1 MLKKMRWRFIG
12 SAMAAISAV
21 VLVLLCFV
29 NLWNY
34 RSVTG
39 GQDEMLERLLS
50 AENGGEKF
58 PGGAPP
64 VGQPDRFSPEVRYM
78 VRFFSVRFDSDGEVA
93 GVNQDFIASVSEDD
107 AIDFANTVLEQKKE
121 RGYKNGYRYLAQ
133 YSDEGSLIIFLNSER
148 ELETIQSLLLTSVI
162 IASGCLI
169 VVFLLVLL
177 FSYRA
182 TLPYMRNIEAQKQ
195 FITNAGHEL
204 KTPLTSISTSAD
216 VLAMEHENDEWIQNI
231 QAQAARMSKLI
242 SNLVT
247 LSRLYE
253 ENPFPEKT
261 GFSLSDA
268 IWETAE
274 SFESL
279 AKAKNKRFVQ
289 DIESNV
295 KMVGDRTAVQ
305 QMISILLDN
314 AFKYSNECGE
324 VSLSL
329 RRRDKK
335 AEIIVSN
342 TCDKEKIPDISRL
355 FDRFYRGDSSHSSDI
370 GGTGI
375 GLSIAKATVDAHG
388 GRISVSNSDD
398 QIVFRITI

>member
-39 GQDEMLERLLS
+39 GQDEMLERLLL

-133 YSDEGSLIIFLNSER
+133 YSDEGSMIIFLNSER

-177 FSYRA
+177 F
-182 TLPYMRNIEAQKQ
+182 
-195 FITNAGHEL
+195 H
-204 KTPLTSISTSAD
+204 
-216 VLAMEHENDEWIQNI
+216 
-231 QAQAARMSKLI
+231 
-242 SNLVT
+242 
-247 LSRLYE
+247 LYNQSHYQTQVE
-253 ENPFPEKT
+253 EY
-261 GFSLSDA
+261 
-268 IWETAE
+268 
-274 SFESL
+274 
-279 AKAKNKRFVQ
+279 Q
-289 DIESNV
+289 H
-295 KMVGDRTAVQ
+295 Q
-305 QMISILLDN
+305 
-314 AFKYSNECGE
+314 
-324 VSLSL
+324 
-329 RRRDKK
+329 
-335 AEIIVSN
+335 
-342 TCDKEKIPDISRL
+342 
-355 FDRFYRGDSSHSSDI
+355 
-370 GGTGI
+370 
-375 GLSIAKATVDAHG
+375 
-388 GRISVSNSDD
+388 
-398 QIVFRITI
+398 

>member
-12 SAMAAISAV
+12 AAMAAITSV
-21 VLVLLCFV
+21 ILLLLCLV

-34 RSVTG
+34 RAVTV
-39 GQDEMLERLLS
+39 GQDKMLERLLS

-58 PGGAPP
+58 SGGLPP
-64 VGQPDRFSPEVRYM
+64 IGQPDRFSPEVRYM
-78 VRFFSVRFDSDGEVA
+78 VRFFSVRFDREGTVKNI
-93 GVNQDFIASVSEDD
+93 NQDFIASVSEDD
-107 AIDFANTVLEQKKE
+107 AIDFANTVLEQKNE

-133 YSDEGSLIIFLNSER
+133 YSDEGTLIIFLNSER
-148 ELETIQSLLLTSVI
+148 ELETIQSLLLTSII

-182 TLPYMRNIEAQKQ
+182 TLPYMRNIESQKQ

-231 QAQAARMSKLI
+231 QTQAARMSKLI

-274 SFESL
+274 SFEPL
-279 AKAKNKRFVQ
+279 AKAKNKKFVQ
-289 DIESNV
+289 NIESNV
-295 KMVGDRTAVQ
+295 MMVGDRTAVQ

-314 AFKYSNECGE
+314 AFKYSSECGT
-324 VSLSL
+324 VSLCL
-329 RRRDKK
+329 RRHDKK
-335 AEIIVSN
+335 AEIIVAN
-342 TCDKEKIPDISRL
+342 TCDKDKMPDISRL
-355 FDRFYRGDSSHSSDI
+355 FDRFYRGDSSHSSNI

-388 GRISVSNSDD
+388 GRIFASSCDD
-398 QIVFRITI
+398 QIIFRITV